1 MSDYDYDMVI
11 IGSGPAGQR
20 AAVQATKL
28 GKRVAVVERLPTIG
42 GVSVNTGTASKTL
55 REAVLHLTGLS
66 ERTVYGQSYT
76 VKEHIT
82 MSDLMVRTRHVMQQQ
97 AHILRSQLSRND
109 IDMIN
114 AYGSFVD
121 PHTVNL
127 ASDDGRSNRTVTADK
142 AVIAVGT
149 YSTVPPVVH
158 ADGRLVF
165 VSDDVLNLPEIPRTL
180 TIVGAGNIGMEY
192 CGTFAALGV
201 RVTMV
206 DPQPRLLPFADAE
219 ISESLAF
226 HLRQRGV
233 TLRLEEMVFD
243 IEYSRDGRGDRVKVM
258 LESGKQIVSDAVMYC
273 VGRTGCTESLGLEN
287 ADLKADGRGRLSVD
301 EHFQTEVE
309 NIYAVGGVIGFPDL
323 VSTSQVQGRLAACH
337 AFGVPT
343 RGFPTLFPYAVKT
356 IPEVAMVGMTEAQL
370 TDQGVRYEVGKAQFE
385 ETMQSVIRGQS
396 SGFLKLLF
404 EIDTR
409 KLLGVHCI
417 GEGSAELL
425 HIGQAVIAHQG
436 TIDYF
441 VESITSYPTLAESYT
456 TAALNGLNRL
466 DA

>member
-1 MSDYDYDMVI
+1 MGDFDYDMVVV
-11 IGSGPAGQR
+11 GSGPAGQR

-28 GKRVAVVERLPTIG
+28 GKAVAVIERLPDIG

-55 REAVLHLTGLS
+55 REAVLHLTGLR
-66 ERTVYGQSYT
+66 ERAVYGQSYA

-82 MSDLMVRTRHVMQQQ
+82 MSDLMLRTRHVMQQQ
-97 AHILRSQLSRND
+97 AQVLRSQLGRND
-109 IDMIN
+109 IEMIH
-114 AYGSFVD
+114 ASGSFVD
-121 PHTVNL
+121 QHTLSVV
-127 ASDDGRSNRTVTADK
+127 SDDGKASRTITADK
-142 AVIAVGT
+142 IVIAVGT

-180 TIVGAGNIGMEY
+180 TIVGAGNIGLEY

-206 DPQPRLLPFADAE
+206 DPLTKLLPFADAE
-219 ISESLAF
+219 ISESLAY

-233 TLRLEEMVFD
+233 TLRLGETVFD
-243 IEYSRDGRGDRVKVM
+243 IEYSRDGRGVHVKVM

-273 VGRTGCTESLGLEN
+273 IGRTGCTESLGLEN
-287 ADLKADGRGRLSVD
+287 AGLKADERGRLSVV
-301 EHFQTEVE
+301 EHYQTEVE
-309 NIYAVGGVIGFPDL
+309 GIYAVGGVIGDL

-337 AFGVPT
+337 AFGAPT
-343 RGFPTLFPYAVKT
+343 SGFPSLFPYVVKT
-356 IPEVAMVGMTEAQL
+356 IPEVGMVGMTEAQL
-370 TDQGVRYEVGKAQFE
+370 TEQGVPYEVGKAQFE
-385 ETMQSVIRGQS
+385 ETMQSVIRGQP

-404 EIDTR
+404 EIDSH
-409 KLLGVHCI
+409 KLLGVHSI
-417 GEGSAELL
+417 GEGSSELV
-425 HIGQAVIAHQG
+425 HIGQAVIAHGG

-441 VESITSYPTLAESYT
+441 VESVTSYPTLAECYT

-466 DA
+466 EL

>member
-55 REAVLHLTGLS
+55 REAVLYLTGLR

-142 AVIAVGT
+142 VVIAVGT

-165 VSDDVLNLPEIPRTL
+165 VSDDVLEP
-180 TIVGAGNIGMEY
+180 A
-192 CGTFAALGV
+192 
-201 RVTMV
+201 
-206 DPQPRLLPFADAE
+206 
-219 ISESLAF
+219 
-226 HLRQRGV
+226 
-233 TLRLEEMVFD
+233 
-243 IEYSRDGRGDRVKVM
+243 
-258 LESGKQIVSDAVMYC
+258 
-273 VGRTGCTESLGLEN
+273 
-287 ADLKADGRGRLSVD
+287 
-301 EHFQTEVE
+301 
-309 NIYAVGGVIGFPDL
+309 
-323 VSTSQVQGRLAACH
+323 
-337 AFGVPT
+337 
-343 RGFPTLFPYAVKT
+343 
-356 IPEVAMVGMTEAQL
+356 
-370 TDQGVRYEVGKAQFE
+370 
-385 ETMQSVIRGQS
+385 
-396 SGFLKLLF
+396 
-404 EIDTR
+404 
-409 KLLGVHCI
+409 
-417 GEGSAELL
+417 
-425 HIGQAVIAHQG
+425 
-436 TIDYF
+436 
-441 VESITSYPTLAESYT
+441 
-456 TAALNGLNRL
+456 
-466 DA
+466 

>member
-1 MSDYDYDMVI
+1 MGEFDYDMVVV
-11 IGSGPAGQR
+11 GSGPAGQR

-28 GKRVAVVERLPTIG
+28 AKSVAVIERLPDIG

-55 REAVLHLTGLS
+55 REAVLHLTGLR
-66 ERTVYGQSYT
+66 ERAVYGQSYA

-82 MSDLMVRTRHVMQQQ
+82 MSDLMLRTRHVMQQQ
-97 AHILRSQLSRND
+97 AQVLRSQLGRND
-109 IDMIN
+109 IDMIH
-114 AYGSFVD
+114 ASGSFVD
-121 PHTVNL
+121 QHTLSVV
-127 ASDDGRSNRTVTADK
+127 SDDGKASRTITADK
-142 AVIAVGT
+142 IVIAVGT

-180 TIVGAGNIGMEY
+180 TIVGAGNIGLEY

-206 DPQPRLLPFADAE
+206 DPLTELLPFADAE
-219 ISESLAF
+219 ISESLAY

-233 TLRLEEMVFD
+233 TLRLGEMVFD
-243 IEYSRDGRGDRVKVM
+243 IEYSRDGRGVHVKVM

-273 VGRTGCTESLGLEN
+273 IGRTGCTESLGLEN
-287 ADLKADGRGRLSVD
+287 AGLKADERGRLSVD
-301 EHFQTEVE
+301 EHYQTEVE
-309 NIYAVGGVIGFPDL
+309 GIYAVGGVIGFPDL

-337 AFGVPT
+337 AFGAPKS
-343 RGFPTLFPYAVKT
+343 GFPSLFPYVVKT
-356 IPEVAMVGMTEAQL
+356 IPEVGMVGMTEAQL
-370 TDQGVRYEVGKAQFE
+370 TEQGVRYEVGKAQFE
-385 ETMQSVIRGQS
+385 ETMQSVIRGQP

-404 EIDTR
+404 EIDSH
-409 KLLGVHCI
+409 KLLGVHSI
-417 GEGSAELL
+417 GEGSSELV
-425 HIGQAVIAHQG
+425 HIGQAVIAHGG

-441 VESITSYPTLAESYT
+441 VESVTSYPTLAECYT

-466 DA
+466 EL

>member
-28 GKRVAVVERLPTIG
+28 GKRVAVIERLPTIG

-55 REAVLHLTGLS
+55 REAVLHLTGLR

-142 AVIAVGT
+142 VVIAVGT

-165 VSDDVLNLPEIPRTL
+165 VSDDVLDLPEIPRTL

-206 DPQPRLLPFADAE
+206 DPQARLLPFADAE

-243 IEYSRDGRGDRVKVM
+243 IEYSRDGRGDHVKVM

-287 ADLKADGRGRLSVD
+287 AGLKADGRGRLSVD

-343 RGFPTLFPYAVKT
+343 SGFPTLFPYAVKT